1 MEKRWDEID
10 VRGQRLSLI
19 PQISL
24 VYCFSSKSTICLT
37 ICLLGKDI
45 FVNLQSNIEMQ
56 TQNMKRSILLLTVMM
71 LSTIGWAQEDI
82 SGKLSITSQMFLD
95 ERDGKIT
102 TDPAP
107 LSKTP
112 MVGVPIKEKHRGKRY
127 NRIYASP
134 DTIDGKAYISCFVR
148 LNDMTSV
155 GDLKAKG
162 VEVQCE
168 FQNGLVTALI
178 PVDSLE
184 RVAQLRSVRR
194 VNVSPLMRPTTNA
207 ARQATNVDDLLT
219 NSADAVGLGLTSTY
233 DGSGVVLGVIDTGI
247 DFQHVAFKDKDGN
260 SRIKRAYIYN
270 GQRAAEVSNIT
281 SSSPTTDDTSED
293 HGTHT
298 SSAAGGSSVV
308 VSGNTVTVTDD
319 HANATYGGMA
329 PGADLYLCGINGLSS
344 TYLANA
350 MKKICDYA
358 DSQGKPC
365 VVSNSWG
372 SQLGPHDGTGDIAD
386 VTAQFFGPSHPNHIC
401 LFAASNDAGK
411 CKDNEGGGYYMS
423 GTASKTNPLGSILRS
438 ATYIN
443 TDAGYF
449 YQGILANAWSRSR
462 LSSGNLGCK
471 ILVLNSQT
479 GAVLTS
485 VSVDNPSLT
494 GTSVTGLTNYYSGTL
509 TVYRDYVSANKNQLI
524 LYSGGLTSKS
534 TTRKTKDGEDYYVSN
549 YTLAVQ
555 FYPTSGSCDID
566 AWGGDFS
573 YYANYLRTSGY
584 TWSEGSDNSSA
595 SDEATDSNV
604 IAIGAYVSKNRV
616 TDYKGVGHDMSGE
629 FTVGD
634 IASFSSFQTQGQG
647 PTGEMIPWITAPG
660 ATVVSAVNHYHTSG
674 NYSYIDDSSAEVG
687 MYRVNASTTSP
698 YGSMEGTSMATP
710 VAAGIVAL
718 WLQAATEVGKSM
730 TNEDIKE
737 VMRETAIQDAYTTTG
752 KNATH
757 FGYGKIDALAGVQ
770 YILGA
775 GAGPVIK
782 AQPSELTFSGY
793 AGRTYTQSI
802 KVTGTKLEKDIQVSL
817 SDGEEAFS
825 VSRAEISVD
834 EATEGYELQVT
845 YAPTAEG
852 EHMATL
858 TLTSEQAE
866 DVTIILRGSAI
877 AGRLY
882 TITYDAGTGNV
893 EHADWVQEDFE
904 QAATLPV
911 ATSRNEDWTFLGWST
926 VAIDSTTTA
935 PTLLEPGSTYQPTS
949 DVTLY
954 AVYTRLISGGSI
966 DGYVYTT
973 TFESGADYLFVTS
986 NQAGSSY
993 ALDAVNLKNKAGKV
1007 AATAVTIRQEGDYLV
1022 AEPTATGQV
1031 WSVSGTTTSATVKN
1045 GSATLSIG
1053 SGGLSKS
1060 TNTTVRWNDNYGL
1073 YGVVS
1078 SWVSSTNYYVVTSG
1092 SNLSASTS
1100 ASTTNRLYM
1109 YRKTS
1114 VDTTI
1119 RAYTSNPWVEPDSQP
1134 GDITKDGQWDVM
1146 DVTALVD
1153 IILGKATPEDSS
1165 YDFEAADVDGDG
1177 QFTVSD
1183 VTKLVDIILG
1193 KDL

>member
-1 MEKRWDEID
+1 
-10 VRGQRLSLI
+10 
-19 PQISL
+19 
-24 VYCFSSKSTICLT
+24 
-37 ICLLGKDI
+37 
-45 FVNLQSNIEMQ
+45 
-56 TQNMKRSILLLTVMM
+56 MKRSILLLTVMM

-82 SGKLSITSQMFLD
+82 SDKLSITSQMFLD

-102 TDPAP
+102 VDPSPMAKNPMTGAP
-107 LSKTP
+107 I
-112 MVGVPIKEKHRGKRY
+112 VGKHRGKKY
-127 NRIYASP
+127 DRIYASP

-148 LNDMTSV
+148 LDDHTSV
-155 GDLKAKG
+155 ADLQRKG
-162 VEVQCE
+162 VVIECL
-168 FQNGLVTALI
+168 FQNGLLTASI

-184 RVAQLRSVRR
+184 SVARLNSVRR

-281 SSSPTTDDTSED
+281 SSSPTTDDTTED

-298 SSAAGGSSVV
+298 SSAAGGSSVI
-308 VSGNTVTVTDD
+308 VSGSTVTVTDD

-372 SQLGPHDGTGDIAD
+372 SQFGPHDGTGDIAD
-386 VTAQFFGPSHPNHIC
+386 VVSQYFGPNHPNHIC

-423 GTASKTNPLGSILRS
+423 GTASKTNPLGAILRS

-443 TDAGYF
+443 TDAGY
-449 YQGILANAWSRSR
+449 YYEGVIANAWSRSR

-485 VSVDNPSLT
+485 VSIDNPSLS

-509 TVYRDYVSANKNQLI
+509 KVYRDYISANKNQLM
-524 LYSGGLTSKS
+524 LYANGLTSTS
-534 TTRKTKDGEDYYVSN
+534 YTTRTQDGMTYAVSK

-555 FYPTSGSCDID
+555 FYPTSGSCTID
-566 AWGGDFS
+566 AWGGSYS
-573 YYANYLRTSGY
+573 YYANYLTTSGY
-584 TWSEGSDNSSA
+584 TWSEGSDNSCV
-595 SDEATDSNV
+595 SDEATSPNV
-604 IAIGAYVSKNRV
+604 IPIGAYVSKNRV
-616 TDYKGVGHDMSGE
+616 TDYKGTGHDMSGE

-730 TNEDIKE
+730 TSEDIKE

-775 GAGPVIK
+775 GTGPVIK

-793 AGRTYTQSI
+793 ADRTYTQSV
-802 KVTGTKLEKDIQVSL
+802 KVTAANLEKEIHVSL
-817 SDGEEAFS
+817 ADGEEIFS
-825 VSRAEISVD
+825 VSRSEISVD
-834 EATEGYELQVT
+834 EATGGYELQVT
-845 YAPTAEG
+845 YAPTTVG
-852 EHMATL
+852 EHVTTL
-858 TLTSEQAE
+858 TLSSDLADE
-866 DVTIILRGSAI
+866 VTISLRGTAI
-877 AGRLY
+877 EGRLY
-882 TITYDAGTGNV
+882 TITYDAGTGNA
-893 EHADWVQEDFE
+893 EHADWVQEDYE
-904 QAATLPV
+904 QATTLPV

-949 DVTLY
+949 DITLY

-993 ALDAVNLKNKAGKV
+993 ALDAANLKNRAAKV
-1007 AATAVTIRQEGDYLV
+1007 TATAVTIRQEGDYLV

-1031 WSVSGTTTSATVKN
+1031 WSVSGTTTSAMVKN

-1119 RAYTSNPWVEPDSQP
+1119 RAYTSNPWVEPETQS